1 MFILVVNY
9 ICMNKHNTLI
19 AIAVVVIVAAGLW
32 YWRGALPVNTP
43 TPSPSPSSTSAGS
56 VTTTVP
62 GGTTTTST
70 TPTTTLV
77 YTNTDYGFRV
87 TLPASWQG
95 YSIVSGAWLG
105 EKAGGPVVD
114 RGPTILIRHPAY
126 TTAVPR
132 QDIPIMVFTRLQW
145 DSLQDEAFHIGAA
158 PIGPSELGRNG
169 RYVFALPAR
178 YNYAYPV
185 GFEEVDQILSR
196 QPLTT
201 FDI

>member
-1 MFILVVNY
+1 
-9 ICMNKHNTLI
+9 
-19 AIAVVVIVAAGLW
+19 
-32 YWRGALPVNTP
+32 
-43 TPSPSPSSTSAGS
+43 
-56 VTTTVP
+56 
-62 GGTTTTST
+62 
-70 TPTTTLV
+70 
-77 YTNTDYGFRV
+77 
-87 TLPASWQG
+87 
-95 YSIVSGAWLG
+95 
-105 EKAGGPVVD
+105 
-114 RGPTILIRHPAY
+114 
-126 TTAVPR
+126 
-132 QDIPIMVFTRLQW
+132 MVFTRLQW